1 MNRYSNPK
9 AQAEAEIKFQSRTCF
24 EYRCYVIQT

>member
-9 AQAEAEIKFQSRTCF
+9 AQAEAEMKFHSRTCF
-24 EYRCYVIQT
+24 EYRC